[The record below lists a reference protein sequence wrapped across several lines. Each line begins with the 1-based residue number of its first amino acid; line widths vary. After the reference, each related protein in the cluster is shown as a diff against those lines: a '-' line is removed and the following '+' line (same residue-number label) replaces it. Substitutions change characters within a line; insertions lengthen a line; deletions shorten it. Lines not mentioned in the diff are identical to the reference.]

1 MEFMIYFKI
10 LGKVVL
16 GNLMQKAHNS
26 LCCFFLDSNLVLCTF
41 HLVFKYS
48 AKHFDVKEEMK

>member
-1 MEFMIYFKI
+1 MEFIVCFLI

-16 GNLMQKAHNS
+16 GNLMQKIHIY
-26 LCCFFLDSNLVLCTF
+26 LCCIFLDSILLLFPF

-48 AKHFDVKEEMK
+48 AKHFDVKEERK